1 MALTGPGLALFGL
14 ALFGLALF
22 GLQIPVEMRLFQ
34 ALNMLP
40 GSPESGSPEP
50 GSTVAQNT

>member
-1 MALTGPGLALFGL
+1 MALTGHGLALFGL
-14 ALFGLALF
+14 PLF

-34 ALNMLP
+34 AWNMLP